1 MIRWLLLATLALTGC
16 AVPATRLQLTESCN
30 ESMSSAQVTADHWL
44 AVPDVWRLRQSTLI
58 EIRGRKIPLEGF
70 MLLDL
75 AQQQIRLVA
84 MNEMGIVL
92 FELLVTATSEEL
104 LRAVPQLQQ
113 QRGLAQGIADS
124 LRRIYLLPRPHS
136 TDYYQQRDT
145 SLRLWRSTA
154 DEQIDFI
161 YDCPGRLRMA
171 AMSSDVSSWQ
181 VLYQD
186 YRQVEGRQLPEQIV
200 MNDYQHGVS
209 LTIRQQEATRVQ

>member
-1 MIRWLLLATLALTGC
+1 MIRWLLLATLVVTGC
-16 AVPATRLQLTESCN
+16 AGPASRLQLTERCS

-44 AVPDVWRLRQSTLI
+44 AVPDVWRMRQSTLI
-58 EIRGRKIPLEGF
+58 EIRGQKIPLEGF

-113 QRGLAQGIADS
+113 QRGLAQGVADS

-145 SLRLWRSTA
+145 SLRLWRVSR
-154 DEQIDFI
+154 DEQVDFI
-161 YDCPGRLRMA
+161 FDCRGRLRLT
-171 AMSSDVSSWQ
+171 AMSSDLSRWQ

-186 YRQVEGRQLPEQIV
+186 YRQVDGRQLPELIV
-200 MNDYQHGVS
+200 MRDYQYGVT
-209 LTIRQQEATRVQ
+209 LTIRQQEATRAQ